1 MLKLDYRDVSSSSWS
16 YKFENADSESVIEIN
31 LLLQSA
37 FISGYV
43 QLMSKNMQGSDQITP
58 LKQLAQ
64 GTTFFRLLSKVQLGL
79 FREKAHVD

>member
-1 MLKLDYRDVSSSSWS
+1 MV
-16 YKFENADSESVIEIN
+16 EIN

-64 GTTFFRLLSKVQLGL
+64 GTTFFRLLSKVQLGF
-79 FREKAHVD
+79 FREKAHVDEDLQAYYVSGQFKSNDK